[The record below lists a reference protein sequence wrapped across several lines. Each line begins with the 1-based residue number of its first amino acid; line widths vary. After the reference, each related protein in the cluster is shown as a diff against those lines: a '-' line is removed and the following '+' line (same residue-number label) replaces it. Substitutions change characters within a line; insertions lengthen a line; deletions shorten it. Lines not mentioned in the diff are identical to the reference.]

1 MRTDEETNTA
11 AADGDRAGLFKAIIS
26 EEILVVFSLSS
37 YSGSRRFLITPV
49 VSRQS
54 QAVAQRGGERLQE
67 TQRDTMLMI
76 KDQLIRHL
84 LCNLK

>member
-49 VSRQS
+49 VSQQS
-54 QAVAQRGGERLQE
+54 
-67 TQRDTMLMI
+67 
-76 KDQLIRHL
+76 
-84 LCNLK
+84 

>member
-1 MRTDEETNTA
+1 MRTDEETKTA
-11 AADGDRAGLFKAIIS
+11 AADGDRAGLFKAIIL

-37 YSGSRRFLITPV
+37 YSSSRRFLITPV

-54 QAVAQRGGERLQE
+54 QAVAQRGGKRLQE

>member
-1 MRTDEETNTA
+1 MRTDEETKTA
-11 AADGDRAGLFKAIIS
+11 AADGDRAGLFKAIIL

-54 QAVAQRGGERLQE
+54 
-67 TQRDTMLMI
+67 
-76 KDQLIRHL
+76 
-84 LCNLK
+84 